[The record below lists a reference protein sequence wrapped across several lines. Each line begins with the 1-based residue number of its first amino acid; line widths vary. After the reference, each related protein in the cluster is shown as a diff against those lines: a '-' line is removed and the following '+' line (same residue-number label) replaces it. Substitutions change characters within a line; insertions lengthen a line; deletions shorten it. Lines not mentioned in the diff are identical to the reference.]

1 MVDRAAMPET
11 RPIVSRFLKSRLGG
25 DCSTRAYY
33 DEREEHAVAVV
44 EAIGSPERSLSTF
57 ATASLHAVANR
68 LDGADI
74 RVELMVTVRRKHAV
88 AANMV
93 ATSAFNVLKSG
104 WLAAPGVVF
113 PGVVRE
119 YVPSTTTPHLMWA
132 EPFAF
137 SGLGTVALEGIAQD
151 IHWLQGVPLTD
162 REVDFLRV
170 EGYDGLSARLEAE
183 DAQYFDLTRSSTV

>member
-1 MVDRAAMPET
+1 MADRAALPET
-11 RPIVSRFLKSRLGG
+11 RPVVSRFLKSRLGG

-33 DEREEHAVAVV
+33 DEPEEHAVAVV
-44 EAIGSPERSLSTF
+44 EAVGSPGPLLSTF
-57 ATASLHAVANR
+57 STASLHAVVNR
-68 LDGADI
+68 LDGADL
-74 RVELMVTVRRKHAV
+74 RVELMVTVRREHAV

-113 PGVVRE
+113 PDVVRE

-137 SGLGTVALEGIAQD
+137 SGLGTVTLEGIAQD
-151 IHWLQGVPLTD
+151 IHWLQGVPLSD

-170 EGYDGLSARLEAE
+170 EGYDRLSARLEAE